1 MPSTIPNEFDRVLTE
16 AEQALIKVR
25 HAAFGAASLGEPA
38 ARILAEAKFGIA
50 TAARLSGGQE
60 R

>member
-25 HAAFGAASLGEPA
+25 HAAFGAATLGGLAE
-38 ARILAEAKFGIA
+38 RILAEARFGLV
-50 TAARLSGGQE
+50 AAVRLNGGPT